1 MHYVLRCAIRTTLP
15 LMLLACGDTGTEKPT
30 AWENPAPLAS
40 ALLANGAVSPPAP
53 PEPKA
58 APKPRTPPDPD
69 LRIEVNVPAGR
80 LDLYRYGTLAKSYPV
95 SVGYVPHHTPIGKF
109 EMHRVIWNPWW
120 HPPES
125 KWAEKRTKTAPG
137 PGNPMGR
144 AKLHLT
150 ELIYIHGSTATS
162 KLGRPA
168 SHGCIRMANA
178 SVLELARTI
187 AEHTGALDTITLKKL
202 EGNSAATRE
211 VPLPR
216 PIAVHLRYERA
227 EIRND
232 SLIVHRDVYGRDPD
246 PAASARRA
254 WTNAG
259 RDLALLTPEVMAA
272 AVTRGLPPRPAPPAP
287 PATPRLLGV
296 PAPQPSDT
304 PGAPVLQADD
314 ELVLPTSRSGG
325 GG

>member
-1 MHYVLRCAIRTTLP
+1 MHPVIRCAIRTTLP
-15 LMLLACGDTGTEKPT
+15 LMLLGCADTATEKPL
-30 AWENPAPLAS
+30 ALENLAPVAS
-40 ALLANGAVSPPAP
+40 ALLPEGMDHTPPP
-53 PEPKA
+53 PEPKP

-80 LDLYRYGTLAKSYPV
+80 LDLYKYGTLAKSYPV
-95 SVGYVPHHTPIGKF
+95 SVGYVPHRTPIGKF

-137 PGNPMGR
+137 PSNPMGR

-150 ELIYIHGSTATS
+150 EAIYIHGSRATS
-162 KLGRPA
+162 RLGRPA

-187 AEHTGALDTITLKKL
+187 AEHTGTLDATTLKKL
-202 EGNSAATRE
+202 ESNSAATRE

-216 PIAVHLRYERA
+216 PIAVYLRYERA

-232 SLIVHRDVYGRDPD
+232 RLIVHRDVYGRDPD

-254 WTNAG
+254 WTGAG
-259 RDLALLTPEVMAA
+259 RDLALLTPEVLAA
-272 AVTRGLPPRPAPPAP
+272 AVARGQPPKPAPPAP
-287 PATPRLLGV
+287 PAPPRLLGV
-296 PAPQPSDT
+296 AAPQPSGT
-304 PGAPVLQADD
+304 PGAPALQADD
-314 ELVLPTSRSGG
+314 ELVLPASRR
-325 GG
+325 